1 MQSAISPEELAQ
13 NNHNISVSSNQSNN
27 NSNKNNNSFNK
38 FKTVSNHENSQN
50 ENIQNHNHSQVSNN
64 SKNMNS
70 SLDYFKEHASIS
82 PAVRAL
88 DNVLSYLDRS
98 PEKICL
104 AEAQGLGFL
113 MNPRLR
119 EILAGHDQLKQS
131 QVEKEVEKRQQ

>member
-1 MQSAISPEELAQ
+1 
-13 NNHNISVSSNQSNN
+13 
-27 NSNKNNNSFNK
+27 
-38 FKTVSNHENSQN
+38 
-50 ENIQNHNHSQVSNN
+50 
-64 SKNMNS
+64 MNS

-119 EILAGHDQLKQS
+119 EILAVHDQLKQS
-131 QVEKEVEKRQQ
+131 QVEKEVEKRQHVEEMCGVDEVLFELEQENVSCWVCKIYGFF